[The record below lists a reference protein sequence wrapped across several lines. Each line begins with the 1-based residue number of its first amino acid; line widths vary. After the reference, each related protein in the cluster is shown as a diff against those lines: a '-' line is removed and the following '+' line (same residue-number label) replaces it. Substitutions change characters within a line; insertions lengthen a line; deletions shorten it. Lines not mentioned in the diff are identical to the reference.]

1 MIYRSVKHDWRNEGS
16 LKVLYEHFALDEHNE
31 ALITDEMK
39 EAVAQARADIIS
51 GKIEVHDYMATKSCP
66 F

>member
-1 MIYRSVKHDWRNEGS
+1 
-16 LKVLYEHFALDEHNE
+16 
-31 ALITDEMK
+31 MK